1 MPLLEMLQF
10 IFMEVEMTL
19 FENNVL
25 KMYLLN
31 TELSFHIQSFI

>member
-25 KMYLLN
+25 KIYLLN
-31 TELSFHIQSFI
+31 TELNFHIQSFI